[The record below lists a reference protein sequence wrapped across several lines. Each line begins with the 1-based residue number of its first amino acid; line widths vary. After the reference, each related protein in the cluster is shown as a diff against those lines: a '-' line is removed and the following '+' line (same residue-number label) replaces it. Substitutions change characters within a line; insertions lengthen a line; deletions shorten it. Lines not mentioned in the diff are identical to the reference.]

1 MHAVTV
7 FRYYSEGWRVR
18 SCVGWRCYHRV
29 VWGKLW
35 DAQTPASRPARVT
48 ARKGSDVFSNW
59 TYRVTREGSI
69 SNGYSF
75 PLRCEIRTSTR

>member
-18 SCVGWRCYHRV
+18 SCVGWRCYHRG
-29 VWGKLW
+29 VWGKLC
-35 DAQTPASRPARVT
+35 DAQTPASRPRDGAQGLRYVLEL
-48 ARKGSDVFSNW
+48 W

-69 SNGYSF
+69 SNGYSV
-75 PLRCEIRTSTR
+75 TV